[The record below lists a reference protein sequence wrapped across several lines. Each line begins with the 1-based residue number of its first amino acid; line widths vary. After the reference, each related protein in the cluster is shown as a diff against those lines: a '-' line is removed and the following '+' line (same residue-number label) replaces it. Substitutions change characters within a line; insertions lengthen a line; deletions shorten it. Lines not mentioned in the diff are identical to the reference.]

1 MTSPQKI
8 AITVAAI
15 ATSLVVAA
23 GVCYKKRQIDSLPPG
38 FPAEIK
44 AIDTVAV
51 AVRELFNT
59 IAVANAVRTSVES
72 AIAAANAETKTKEIA
87 MKEMKITCTAL
98 ATAMKEVLE
107 KKAVWLEEDA
117 ALLEIQAKNAAWT
130 AKEAENTA
138 RAATN
143 TETKAKAEQIAKA
156 AKEKA
161 ETAKKQAIKQKAMA
175 QETIKEAKIY
185 LHKSQQYRNNIT
197 TLE

>member
-1 MTSPQKI
+1 MI
-8 AITVAAI
+8 A
-15 ATSLVVAA
+15 
-23 GVCYKKRQIDSLPPG
+23 PPG
-38 FPAEIK
+38 LPAEIK

-59 IAVANAVRTSVES
+59 IAVANTARTSVES

-87 MKEMKITCTAL
+87 MKEMKITCAAL

-107 KKAVWLEEDA
+107 KKAVWLEKDA

-143 TETKAKAEQIAKA
+143 SKSSKRKGRNSKKTSNKTKSNG
-156 AKEKA
+156 
-161 ETAKKQAIKQKAMA
+161 T
-175 QETIKEAKIY
+175 
-185 LHKSQQYRNNIT
+185 RNNKRSKNILAQIT
-197 TLE
+197 TVLQQHYNTRVEDTKTGK